1 MDVDSNDGRT
11 QVVAPTD
18 TPARAGQQAPVG
30 TIPTQRSRAGGGPL
44 GRRSRRTWL
53 VVAGGLALVLAG
65 TTTGVAA
72 QRAATLR
79 EERLAEARLRVAAV
93 LPAAAHDGG
102 VESALDAQ
110 ASTAVYTSTRT
121 AVAASAQQVVDH
133 ANATLAASPQAGD
146 GPRGQ
151 LQTAAGAVSA
161 AIAGPNVS
169 ITALRA
175 VSGGV
180 AGPEKAVVDAQAAWV
195 AAEQARIAAE
205 QAAAAEAA
213 RLAAARAAAAKKSTV
228 VKPRAARAP
237 STTTTTQSTG
247 GAAPAAPAPTGVP
260 AGGKVCQGSGG
271 AAGEASASAI
281 GEAINAY
288 RASAGLGTLSVS
300 RSGSLTSH
308 ALNMAAAGGIWHS
321 GGDNIVGCVS
331 NGSASSLVSAW
342 SKSSGHNSQ
351 MLRTDVSSMSVGAAT
366 SAGWLFGAVRFS

>member
-1 MDVDSNDGRT
+1 MDVDSKDSAT
-11 QVVAPTD
+11 QTA
-18 TPARAGQQAPVG
+18 APVEGARTLAPAG
-30 TIPTQRSRAGGGPL
+30 TIPTQRSRAGGAHPHG
-44 GRRSRRTWL
+44 GRSRRTWF

-72 QRAATLR
+72 QRASALR
-79 EERLAEARLRVAAV
+79 EERVAEARLRISAV
-93 LPAAAHDGG
+93 LPAATTDAG
-102 VESALDAQ
+102 VRGALDAQ
-110 ASTAVYTSTRT
+110 AATAVYTAARA
-121 AVAASAQQVVDH
+121 AVTTSAQQVVDH

-146 GPRGQ
+146 GPRGA
-151 LQTAAGAVSA
+151 LQTATGAVST

-169 ITALRA
+169 IAALRA
-175 VSGGV
+175 ATGGV
-180 AGPEKAVVDAQAAWV
+180 AGPEKAVADAQAAWV

-213 RLAAARAAAAKKSTV
+213 RQAAAARATTKTT
-228 VKPRAARAP
+228 VKPRSTRT
-237 STTTTTQSTG
+237 TTTTTQSSG
-247 GAAPAAPAPTGVP
+247 GTAAPAPTSGVP
-260 AGGKVCQGSGG
+260 AGGKVCAGSGG
-271 AAGEASASAI
+271 SAAEASAGAV

-288 RASAGLGTLSVS
+288 RASAGLGALSIS

-308 ALNMAAAGGIWHS
+308 ALTMAATGGIWHS

-342 SKSSGHNSQ
+342 SRSPAHNAQ

>member
-1 MDVDSNDGRT
+1 MDVDSKDSVT
-11 QVVAPTD
+11 QTVAPVDGARTAA
-18 TPARAGQQAPVG
+18 PAG
-30 TIPTQRSRAGGGPL
+30 TIPTQRSRAGGPRPHG
-44 GRRSRRTWL
+44 GRSRRTWY

-72 QRAATLR
+72 QRAAALR
-79 EERLAEARLRVAAV
+79 EEQVAEARLRISAV
-93 LPAAAHDGG
+93 LPAATTDGG
-102 VESALDAQ
+102 VRDALDAQ
-110 ASTAVYTSTRT
+110 AATAVYSSARA
-121 AVAASAQQVVDH
+121 AVTASAQQVVER

-151 LQTAAGAVSA
+151 LGAAAGAVST

-169 ITALRA
+169 ITALRTA
-175 VSGGV
+175 TGGV
-180 AGPEKAVVDAQAAWV
+180 AAPEKAVVDAQAAWV

-213 RLAAARAAAAKKSTV
+213 RQAAARASTKTT
-228 VKPRAARAP
+228 VKPRSTRT
-237 STTTTTQSTG
+237 TTTTTQSSG
-247 GAAPAAPAPTGVP
+247 GTAAPAPTGGVP

-271 AAGEASASAI
+271 AAAEASAGAV
-281 GEAINAY
+281 GQAINAY
-288 RASAGLGTLSVS
+288 RASAGLGALSIS

-308 ALNMAAAGGIWHS
+308 ALNMAATGGIWHS

-331 NGSASSLVSAW
+331 NGSASSLVAAW
-342 SKSSGHNSQ
+342 SRSPGHNAQ